1 LPDSGHQ
8 CADLVLLGRA
18 VRQMR
23 EQRYMSPD
31 ELADTTGTSR
41 QRIDAIETG
50 RLDPS
55 YALLL
60 ALTEGLRTQPA
71 VGPGGSSRATQGTER
86 AVTRASDGREGCI

>member
-1 LPDSGHQ
+1 LPDGGHQ
-8 CADLVLLGRA
+8 SADLVLLGQA

-23 EQRYMSPD
+23 EQRDMSPD
-31 ELADTTGTSR
+31 ELADAIGTSR

-60 ALTEGLRTQPA
+60 ALADGLRTRPSIL
-71 VGPGGSSRATQGTER
+71 VGLAAQLRDPTEP
-86 AVTRASDGREGCI
+86 